1 MKFDV
6 FRISISSFFSS
17 GREKNSWDANLA
29 PSMSSSGMP
38 WFLTVFG
45 VSRDK
50 DHGKKYLLYR
60 KPTLVHASR
69 IVLARAL
76 RRTGS
81 ELEISVRSLVADRIE
96 ELSIHAFLA
105 RDKD

>member
-1 MKFDV
+1 MKLDV

-17 GREKNSWDANLA
+17 GREKNSWDASLA
-29 PSMSSSGMP
+29 PFMSSSGMP

-50 DHGKKYLLYR
+50 DHRKKYLLYR
-60 KPTLVHASR
+60 KPTLVQASR
-69 IVLARAL
+69 IVSARDL
-76 RRTGS
+76 RRAGS
-81 ELEISVRSLVADRIE
+81 ELKISVRSLVANGIE
-96 ELSIHAFLA
+96 ELSIHTFLA